1 MDSGNG
7 QAHSTEVIPMEKQF
21 SRNRPVPES
30 GCPTVFIAIEGP
42 ARRGFTLIE
51 LLVVIAIIAILAGL
65 LLPALSKAKEKAYLA
80 NCLNNQKQLA
90 LAFVMY
96 ADDNGGVMSPRIF
109 QGVEQLGGG
118 YWPGPQPGITA
129 GISEATAI
137 ERVRV
142 GFTKGPLWKYAPNLG
157 TYHCPADKRFKQRKP
172 GSHWAYDSY
181 SKVDG
186 MNGGWYTPPW
196 IEKLSNVPQ
205 PSMAIVFIEE
215 PDSRDYNLGTW
226 VLDTIGHNW
235 IDPVAVSHSGQSSL
249 GFADGHA
256 EGHKWVEDTTL
267 KQSKAAE
274 SNLDTQFNWQ
284 KKTPRDR
291 DFEWIEPRYKY
302 SGWPKYLKP

>member
-1 MDSGNG
+1 MKPNQ
-7 QAHSTEVIPMEKQF
+7 QAACRS
-21 SRNRPVPES
+21 
-30 GCPTVFIAIEGP
+30 EGATRHP
-42 ARRGFTLIE
+42 GGGFTLIE

-96 ADDNGGVMSPRIF
+96 SDDNRGYMPGRYI
-109 QGVEQLGGG
+109 QGVDQYGGG
-118 YWPGPQPGITA
+118 YWPGPQPGISA
-129 GISEATAI
+129 GISEAVAI

-142 GFTKGPLWKYAPNLG
+142 GFSKGPLWKYAPNLG
-157 TYHCPADKRFKQRKP
+157 TYHCPADKRFRLRKP

-186 MNGGWYTPPW
+186 MNGGFYQPQW

-205 PSMAIVFIEE
+205 PSSAIVFIEE

-226 VLDTIGHNW
+226 VLDAIGHKW
-235 IDPVAVSHSGQSSL
+235 IDPVAIFHSGQSSI

-256 EGHKWVEDTTL
+256 EAHKWVEDTTL
-267 KQSKAAE
+267 KQAKAAE
-274 SNLDTQFNWQ
+274 SNLDTQFNWA

-302 SGWPKYLKP
+302 SDWPKYLKP